1 MTGVPIG
8 DGHTQRE
15 VHARTKGEGSIYKL
29 RGQTGPGG
37 TDPAD
42 TLILDFQPPEL

>member
-1 MTGVPIG
+1 M
-8 DGHTQRE
+8 QRE

-29 RGQTGPGG
+29 RGQTGPRG